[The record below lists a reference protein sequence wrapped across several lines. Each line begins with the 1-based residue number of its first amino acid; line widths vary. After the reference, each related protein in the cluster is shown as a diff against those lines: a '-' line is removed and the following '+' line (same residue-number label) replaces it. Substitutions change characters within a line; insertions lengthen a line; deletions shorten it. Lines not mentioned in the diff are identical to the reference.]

1 MIYDNFTQYLHGRR
15 TNKVGHLGKWDVH
28 FNVFEPAVILPFL
41 FPCGLTKFLLVLV
54 YFKAC
59 PTSAAYAL
67 DITILTMFADLFPDE
82 SYILGTAT
90 SQQAVALRK
99 RPCPFWYN

>member
-1 MIYDNFTQYLHGRR
+1 MTISLKYLHGRR

-54 YFKAC
+54 YFKA
-59 PTSAAYAL
+59 
-67 DITILTMFADLFPDE
+67 
-82 SYILGTAT
+82 
-90 SQQAVALRK
+90 
-99 RPCPFWYN
+99 

>member
-1 MIYDNFTQYLHGRR
+1 MIYDNFTQYLHDRH
-15 TNKVGHLGKWDVH
+15 TNKVGHLRKWDVH
-28 FNVFEPAVILPFL
+28 FNVFEYPVILPFL

-54 YFKAC
+54 YFITC
-59 PTSAAYAL
+59 PTSVAYAL
-67 DITILTMFADLFPDE
+67 DITILIMFADLFPGE

>member
-1 MIYDNFTQYLHGRR
+1 MTISLNTSMAGAR
-15 TNKVGHLGKWDVH
+15 TRWGIWENGMCILI
-28 FNVFEPAVILPFL
+28 FFEPAVILPFL
-41 FPCGLTKFLLVLV
+41 FPCGLTKFLLVLA